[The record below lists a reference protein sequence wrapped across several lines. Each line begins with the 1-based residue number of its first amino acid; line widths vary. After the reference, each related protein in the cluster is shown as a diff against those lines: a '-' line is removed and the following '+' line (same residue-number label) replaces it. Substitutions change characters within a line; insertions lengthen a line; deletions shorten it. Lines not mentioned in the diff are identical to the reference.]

1 MIKIEQEQ
9 FNTAYKLKIGQKI
22 YLVFKAGFDFIF
34 ALLMLIVLI
43 PLFIVVA
50 IAIKID
56 SKGPVFFCQK
66 RIGRKGKEFTIVK
79 FRSMTLDANHSVAT
93 YKYKQVSG
101 KITKVGRVLRKLSID
116 ELPQLFCVLTFKM
129 SLIGYR
135 PAQDNELELNQAREE
150 YNMYQIRPGLT
161 GWAQI
166 NGRDV
171 VARIPKKKAKLDF
184 YYLQNVSP
192 WLDIKIFFK
201 TIIKVIIADGVKYV
215 SKDNDKSNQKEKQV
229 KKDQGQKEAVVTEY
243 MAEKD
248 KENKDVG

>member
-1 MIKIEQEQ
+1 MTKIEQE
-9 FNTAYKLKIGQKI
+9 NLNMEYKLKISQKI
-22 YLVFKAGFDFIF
+22 YLIFKAGFDFIF
-34 ALLMLIVLI
+34 SLVMLILMI

-56 SKGPVFFCQK
+56 SKGPVFFYQK
-66 RIGRKGKEFTIVK
+66 RIGKKGKEFTIIK
-79 FRSMTLDANHSVAT
+79 FRSMTIDANHEVAT
-93 YKYKQVSG
+93 AKYEKVAG

-135 PAQDNELELNQAREE
+135 PLIVSEKSIHKERLK

-166 NGRDV
+166 NGRD
-171 VARIPKKKAKLDF
+171 AMSNMPKKKAEYDF
-184 YYLQNVSP
+184 YYLQNMSLG
-192 WLDIKIFFK
+192 LDFKIFFK
-201 TIIKVIIADGVKYV
+201 TIGKVIKSDGVKDATY
-215 SKDNDKSNQKEKQV
+215 KKKQKAVEQSV
-229 KKDQGQKEAVVTEY
+229 EVQQEAVITEY
-243 MAEKD
+243 MTEKG

>member
-1 MIKIEQEQ
+1 MIKLEQEKL
-9 FNTAYKLKIGQKI
+9 NMEYKLKTWQKI

-34 ALLMLIVLI
+34 SLIMLILLI

-50 IAIKID
+50 FAIKID
-56 SKGPVFFCQK
+56 SKGPVFFYQK
-66 RIGRKGKEFTIVK
+66 RIGKNGKEFTIVK
-79 FRSMTLDANHSVAT
+79 FRSMTLDANHEVAT

-101 KITKVGRVLRKLSID
+101 KITRVGRIIRKLSID

-184 YYLQNVSP
+184 YYLQHVSP
-192 WLDIKIFFK
+192 WLDIKIFFM
-201 TIIKVIIADGVKYV
+201 TIIKVLLADGVKYV
-215 SKDNDKSNQKEKQV
+215 SDNKKSKKNQSNQKENLVEQNKE
-229 KKDQGQKEAVVTEY
+229 KKDAI
-243 MAEKD
+243 
-248 KENKDVG
+248 